1 MTLPSIS
8 LCMIVKNESRFLAD
22 CLDSARSVC
31 RQMVVIDTGSEDQ
44 SVEIARSKGAEVYEH
59 PWPGHFSE
67 ARNISLSYATG
78 EWILILD
85 GDEILN
91 ESTLDELK
99 TITSSASNTD
109 AYEFEIVNFSTEEA
123 SLESAHYQ
131 RQVRLFRNSREHRY
145 AGLIHNQL
153 VNTETNTTLE
163 GQFLPIQVFHYGY
176 IPSVWSA
183 QNKAARL
190 GMLEKA
196 VSENPESLF
205 CHYNLANHLKILGE
219 YARALAHYL
228 PCFDGDLSLPWV
240 QMSFFSAAFCANKI
254 SQFQLA
260 IECAEKLLDTHPHIA
275 DAHLRRAEALMELGR
290 PDLVI
295 QVLEPVVGHP
305 DLYAFKT
312 QTTRFTLPYRLA
324 CAYFKTEK
332 YENAL
337 AYFLPL
343 AEFTSDETVF
353 THICICALHLDDG
366 ALALESYRAGIELA
380 PDDPDWSKIKILLQQ
395 HGAWQD
401 T

>member
-1 MTLPSIS
+1 MMTLPSIS
-8 LCMIVKNESRFLAD
+8 LCMIVKNESRFLAE

-31 RQMVVIDTGSEDQ
+31 SQMVVIDTGSEDQ

-99 TITSSASNTD
+99 IITSSASNTD

-219 YARALAHYL
+219 YARALAHICL
-228 PCFDGDLSLPWV
+228 V
-240 QMSFFSAAFCANKI
+240 
-254 SQFQLA
+254 
-260 IECAEKLLDTHPHIA
+260 
-275 DAHLRRAEALMELGR
+275 LM
-290 PDLVI
+290 
-295 QVLEPVVGHP
+295 
-305 DLYAFKT
+305 A
-312 QTTRFTLPYRLA
+312 
-324 CAYFKTEK
+324 
-332 YENAL
+332 
-337 AYFLPL
+337 
-343 AEFTSDETVF
+343 TSVCPGCRC
-353 THICICALHLDDG
+353 H
-366 ALALESYRAGIELA
+366 SLA
-380 PDDPDWSKIKILLQQ
+380 PPSVQTKS
-395 HGAWQD
+395 ASFN
-401 T
+401 